1 MLPSLPNDRPT
12 PCPCGAPC
20 RPCPRAAGNDE
31 RDIDDPMTTF
41 GELLSCLR
49 LALGV
54 SQSAL
59 GRGAG
64 VNASYVNRLE
74 RGERATPTREVVQAL
89 AQSLQATPTERD
101 QLLWLA
107 GHLPVRLQQ
116 LGVGDA
122 TLTTLVQF
130 LTDDALPVEAKH
142 GFRWCVEAMAA
153 LWGRDPT
160 ASGRA
165 GTPQRH
171 PELAA
176 GQQTAFERDPC
187 FGSLRC
193 RCSIE

>member
-1 MLPSLPNDRPT
+1 MLQGQHDGRVACCRWPAPPQS
-12 PCPCGAPC
+12 CGVITE
-20 RPCPRAAGNDE
+20 DE
-31 RDIDDPMTTF
+31 RDIDDPATSF

-49 LALGV
+49 LAAGV

-59 GRGAG
+59 GQEAG
-64 VNASYVNRLE
+64 VHASYVHRLE
-74 RGERATPTREVVQAL
+74 RGERATPTREVVLAL
-89 AQSLQATPTERD
+89 SRSLGATPTERD
-101 QLLWLA
+101 RLLWLA

-122 TLTTLVQF
+122 TLATLVQF
-130 LTDDALPVEAKH
+130 LTNDALPAEAKH

-171 PELAA
+171 PELAV
-176 GQQTAFERDPC
+176 GRRTAVERDRC